1 VIISVYICVLLRVIA
16 NIYIVFMYSAGKR
29 TRTEGY
35 EKRKR
40 ELEESED
47 EKEPPKKT
55 KLEESEPE
63 PTQEENPSEPSQEE
77 NSSEPSQEDDSTS
90 ELSYTARTD
99 SYAGA
104 TPTPSEIETI
114 SRIVAR
120 LHPLPPRAEGDP
132 EDSDSD
138 TPLQSRSRPAE
149 STQLGE
155 QGPSQTEAGPSRP
168 MGPSQT
174 EAGPSQPRLM
184 GPPLHPLGD
193 SPPDLVYGGY
203 SPPHPDLPTTPP
215 GEHVPPEDGHG

>member
-47 EKEPPKKT
+47 EKEPPKKA
-55 KLEESEPE
+55 KLEESE
-63 PTQEENPSEPSQEE
+63 SEPSQEE

-104 TPTPSEIETI
+104 SPTASEIETMA
-114 SRIVAR
+114 RIVAR

-149 STQLGE
+149 SSQLGE
-155 QGPSQTEAGPSRP
+155 Q
-168 MGPSQT
+168 GPSQT

-203 SPPHPDLPTTPP
+203 SPPHPNLPTTPP